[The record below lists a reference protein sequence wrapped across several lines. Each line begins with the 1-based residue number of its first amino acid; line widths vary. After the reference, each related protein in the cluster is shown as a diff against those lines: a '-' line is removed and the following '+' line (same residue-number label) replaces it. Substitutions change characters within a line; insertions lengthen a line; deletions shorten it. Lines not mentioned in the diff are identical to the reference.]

1 MIKFKK
7 KTKTSIKILLWM
19 IKLVKNNKKKK
30 GEKNLSMEQVGL
42 GAQA

>member
-19 IKLVKNNKKKK
+19 IKLVKNNKKK